1 MHFKTLLIAVKQNKD
16 REESPCSLLSTGLQ
30 NWKYSIY
37 RGSLIPSHGLSFLH
51 LFIES
56 YNELMTIQALPYNV
70 FVLVSFSVLFWIKA
84 IISGYSYK
92 YKGSNYKKG
101 NDGKEQNVY

>member
-1 MHFKTLLIAVKQNKD
+1 
-16 REESPCSLLSTGLQ
+16 
-30 NWKYSIY
+30 
-37 RGSLIPSHGLSFLH
+37 
-51 LFIES
+51 
-56 YNELMTIQALPYNV
+56 MTIQALPYNV

-101 NDGKEQNVY
+101 NDGKEQNVYQIMYAGQNQKCLTVTMKTETL